1 MSLLIKAK
9 DFLGHAE
16 KDTILMITLTS
27 KSAGRKED
35 GKDTHRDSQ

>member
-16 KDTILMITLTS
+16 KDTIIMIKHNYSLL
-27 KSAGRKED
+27 AG
-35 GKDTHRDSQ
+35 